1 MTILIQTISKD
12 FHAAAVLAALGEID
26 IPTVLSIGTDVPA
39 TQSYSYQFDGD
50 HESLSISREGIAY
63 FVDESIDIIWSR
75 RAQLCNLA
83 DIHPDDKEFVDR
95 EISLFLEGF
104 WSRISPSTKWINPWQ
119 SRVLANTKVFQLA
132 AARAAGFVVPQTLI
146 SNSPY
151 EIRKFAKKLGE
162 GNVVF
167 KTISPTSWEL
177 PSGGAAVTPTALF
190 PANLIENTESLQS
203 CPGIY
208 QKLVRRKNEY
218 RVTVMGDRV
227 YAVRINI
234 PFLEHDIDWRQ
245 HYDVMGLLEIN
256 LPERVERS
264 CREIMCNLN
273 LRFGCID
280 IIEDQEGN
288 WNFLE
293 INEMGQFLWIEEIN
307 PDARYLEYFIRFLLL
322 EYGSSQTYSG
332 ELSEVIKTEIFRDF
346 MEPRAEEERWHGK
359 NHPSP

>member
-12 FHAAAVLAALGEID
+12 FHAAAVLAALGDID
-26 IPTVLSIGTDVPA
+26 IPTVLSIGTDVPVK
-39 TQSYSYQFDGD
+39 QSYSYQIDGD
-50 HESLSISREGIAY
+50 SESLSISRGDFSY
-63 FVDESIDIIWSR
+63 NVDESIGVIWSR
-75 RAQLCNLA
+75 RAQLCSLTN
-83 DIHPDDKEFVDR
+83 IHPDDKEFVDR

-104 WSRISPSTKWINPWQ
+104 WSKTGPRTKWINPWK

-146 SNSPY
+146 SNSPH
-151 EIRKFAKKLGE
+151 EIRRFAEKLGE

-177 PSGGAAVTPTALF
+177 PSGGVAVTPAVLF
-190 PANLIENTESLQS
+190 PVNLLENAASLQS

-208 QKLVRRKNEY
+208 QELIRRKNEY

-227 YAVRINI
+227 YAVRIDI
-234 PFLEHDIDWRQ
+234 PFRERDIDWRQ
-245 HYDVMGLLEIN
+245 HYDVMALVEID
-256 LPERVERS
+256 LPESVDDS
-264 CREIMCNLN
+264 CRKILGHLN

-322 EYGSSQTYSG
+322 EYGSSQKFSG
-332 ELSEVIKTEIFRDF
+332 KLSEVRKTSIFRDF
-346 MEPRAEEERWHGK
+346 MGCPQ
-359 NHPSP
+359 